1 MLTFCYNNLGLPRL
15 NFVAGQASSTF
26 AQCVTL
32 LSQKRHVSIFLSTA
46 WFAENSAVSNEYWL
60 TIPANNTSQIE
71 PGILLC
77 TPSKWIAIQLQQGR
91 KGMYADESAR
101 DNRKPWQKKKLTT
114 TFGSS
119 RKSSI
124 TLKFWSLLKEKCCD
138 AVLATLYQ

>member
-15 NFVAGQASSTF
+15 NFFAGQASSTF

-32 LSQKRHVSIFLSTA
+32 LSQKRHVFIFLSTA
-46 WFAENSAVSNEYWL
+46 WFAENSAVSNEYGL

-91 KGMYADESAR
+91 KGMCADESAR
-101 DNRKPWQKKKLTT
+101 DKRKPWQKKKIDHNVWIFSKEFDNIKILE
-114 TFGSS
+114 FIE
-119 RKSSI
+119 RKM
-124 TLKFWSLLKEKCCD
+124 
-138 AVLATLYQ
+138 

>member
-15 NFVAGQASSTF
+15 NFVADQASSTF

-32 LSQKRHVSIFLSTA
+32 LSQKRHVFIFLSTA
-46 WFAENSAVSNEYWL
+46 WFAENSAVSDEYWL

-91 KGMYADESAR
+91 KGMCADESTR
-101 DNRKPWQKKKLTT
+101 DNRKPWQKKKIDHNVWIFSKEFDNIKILE
-114 TFGSS
+114 FIE
-119 RKSSI
+119 RKM
-124 TLKFWSLLKEKCCD
+124 
-138 AVLATLYQ
+138 